1 MLINLLAAMVVFNI
15 LVFIYQILI
24 EVFSAIFSIEGIQ
37 IDKAKF
43 QIISIITGT
52 GFTTHESELML
63 ITKRRRKLTQ
73 VMILFSY
80 IFNISIV
87 TTIVNVFIS
96 SGDTNI
102 WELEI
107 GIALTVMNFILL
119 LILNKASKVRNA
131 FDNFVKKTAT
141 KVRAKRNNPISI
153 YDYYGDKIIAEVMI
167 LHLNEKIEQLDVE
180 KIKNNYYIDLLAV
193 RRGEET
199 ISDIKKIGKIQLND
213 VLLLFGEP
221 RKIKSIFNKK

>member
-1 MLINLLAAMVVFNI
+1 MIINLLAAMVVFNI
-15 LVFIYQILI
+15 LVFIYQIII

-63 ITKRRRKLTQ
+63 VTKRRRKLTQ
-73 VMILFSY
+73 IMILFSY

-102 WELEI
+102 WEVEM
-107 GIALTVMNFILL
+107 GIALTIMNFILL

-131 FDNFVKKTAT
+131 FDNFVKKIAI
-141 KVRAKRNNPISI
+141 KVRKKRANPISI
-153 YDYYGDKIIAEVMI
+153 YDYYGDKIIAEVTLVKI
-167 LHLNEKIEQLDVE
+167 NQKISNANIVNLKEKYNV
-180 KIKNNYYIDLLAV
+180 DLLAI
-193 RRGEET
+193 RRGENT
-199 ISDIKKIGKIQLND
+199 ISDISKINMIQEND
-213 VLLLFGEP
+213 ILLVFGEP
-221 RKIKSIFNKK
+221 KRIKNLFK

>member
-1 MLINLLAAMVVFNI
+1 MVVFNI
-15 LVFIYQILI
+15 LVFIYQIII

-63 ITKRRRKLTQ
+63 ITKKRRKLTQ
-73 VMILFSY
+73 IMILFSY

-96 SGDTNI
+96 SEDTNI
-102 WELEI
+102 WEIKI
-107 GIALTVMNFILL
+107 GILLTIINFILL
-119 LILNKASKVRNA
+119 LILNKASKIRTA

-141 KVRAKRNNPISI
+141 KVREKRNNPISI
-153 YDYYGDKIIAEVMI
+153 YDYYGDKIIAEVTI
-167 LHLNEKIEQLDVE
+167 LKLNEKISKLNTSKLKE
-180 KIKNNYYIDLLAV
+180 NYNIDLLAI

-199 ISDIKKIGKIQLND
+199 ISDLRLIDSIDIND

-221 RKIKSIFNKK
+221 KKIKSLFKIRTKK